1 MIELTKENFSEVYEI
16 INHLTQELR
25 NKIPSDFVEFVSKN
39 KDNNYVSEIDFTK
52 NINEQKI
59 SKETRAILA
68 IIYRDFLCT
77 KEEKKKLIKEDE
89 KYLLELEKT
98 KSEKYSQDNLFKK
111 DKINKEEVVE
121 QEQTWYP
128 VVVKPK
134 VGIIKKIIKKIIS
147 FFKG

>member
-68 IIYRDFLCT
+68 IIYRDFLCN
-77 KEEKKKLIKEDE
+77 KEEKKKLIK
-89 KYLLELEKT
+89 ELEKT

>member
-1 MIELTKENFSEVYEI
+1 MIELTTENFSEVYEI

-111 DKINKEEVVE
+111 DKINKEEVIK

-128 VVVKPK
+128 VVVEPK

>member
-68 IIYRDFLCT
+68 IIYRDFLCN
-77 KEEKKKLIKEDE
+77 KEEKKKLIKE
-89 KYLLELEKT
+89 LQNLEEMVMKR
-98 KSEKYSQDNLFKK
+98 
-111 DKINKEEVVE
+111 
-121 QEQTWYP
+121 
-128 VVVKPK
+128 
-134 VGIIKKIIKKIIS
+134 
-147 FFKG
+147 

>member
-59 SKETRAILA
+59 SKETRVILA
-68 IIYRDFLCT
+68 IIYRDFLCN

>member
-68 IIYRDFLCT
+68 IIYRDFLCN